1 MDTLDFIYI
10 LSFRFQIL
18 LGKYYIDSNPIS
30 PFPEVLNMTESV
42 YKIIELVGSSE
53 TSWEDAVKNAV
64 EAASKSLRDLRI
76 CEVMKLDTK
85 IENGQI
91 VAYRARVQLSF
102 KYEV

>member
-1 MDTLDFIYI
+1 
-10 LSFRFQIL
+10 
-18 LGKYYIDSNPIS
+18 
-30 PFPEVLNMTESV
+30 MTESV

>member
-1 MDTLDFIYI
+1 MTQWEI
-10 LSFRFQIL
+10 LYSIQFHT
-18 LGKYYIDSNPIS
+18 N
-30 PFPEVLNMTESV
+30 FPEVLNLPESV
-42 YKIIELVGSSE
+42 YKIVELVGSSE

-85 IENGQI
+85 IEKGII